1 MGPGT
6 SAYIL
11 PDGSGT
17 GCTRGKGGGGRESVQ
32 LLTGEPVSPLS
43 YFVLVSGLAIFTVC
57 RCWITCLDMT
67 AKNHKPAKAGVTC
80 PESEKSL

>member
-17 GCTRGKGGGGRESVQ
+17 GCTRGEGGGGRESVQ
-32 LLTGEPVSPLS
+32 LLTGEPVSPS
-43 YFVLVSGLAIFTVC
+43 VLFCFGQ
-57 RCWITCLDMT
+57 WIGNFYCVQVLD
-67 AKNHKPAKAGVTC
+67 NLPRYDSL
-80 PESEKSL
+80 ES